1 MYCVAP
7 YEADPQLAF
16 MVASGLAD
24 FAISDDSDLL
34 AYCCPNTVFKLNLRG
49 ECQTAHLTNI
59 VKSLGISKEEFINL
73 CILSGC
79 DYCKLA
85 GVGINK
91 AKAIVDAAFK
101 KGEDCLHYAE
111 SIYPEKVNAE
121 YKRRFLVA
129 RDCFTHAIVFDVCSL
144 KVSRLNKPD
153 SNHTCFH
160 EVGMYLLTIDIFVHL
175 IAVICLHVNLSKQFS
190 FSYAY

>member
-7 YEADPQLAF
+7 YEADSQIAF

-24 FAISDDSDLL
+24 FAITDDSDLL
-34 AYCCPNTVFKLNLRG
+34 AYCCPDTVFKLNLRG

-59 VKSLGISKEEFINL
+59 LTSLSMSKDEFIDL

-91 AKAIVDAAFK
+91 AKTIVNAAFK
-101 KGEDCLHYAE
+101 KGEDCLHYVE
-111 SIYPEKVNAE
+111 SMYPEKVNTE
-121 YKRRFLVA
+121 YKKRFLVA

-144 KVSRLNKPD
+144 KVSRLDTPD
-153 SNHTCFH
+153 SYHTCFH
-160 EVGMYLLTIDIFVHL
+160 EVGMYLLRMNLTVYNTLHTDAL
-175 IAVICLHVNLSKQFS
+175 IKLQ
-190 FSYAY
+190 